1 MCVCTDGRRADGK
14 PTTRRCAHPHRPSA
28 HPPVSTPARQ
38 LPAAFLSAAGTI
50 VFVSMLHGG
59 VNHDKTDARTRTPH
73 AGAAVIVVI
82 HQWHPIVM
90 KFIAYFHHRRRRRLD
105 IVRFE
110 GSEVVEGHA
119 SDFRFIRSYILI
131 LDFRLV
137 LFFYYYNFYL

>member
-14 PTTRRCAHPHRPSA
+14 PTTRRC
-28 HPPVSTPARQ
+28 TPAPSVRTPAHQ
-38 LPAAFLSAAGTI
+38 HSRTPAACRHFSAAGTI

-90 KFIAYFHHRRRRRLD
+90 KFIAYFHHRRRLD
-105 IVRFE
+105 IVRVE
-110 GSEVVEGHA
+110 GSEVVEGHV
-119 SDFRFIRSYILI
+119 SDYRFIRSYILI

-137 LFFYYYNFYL
+137 LFFLLL

>member
-1 MCVCTDGRRADGK
+1 MCAQTGDGQTENLQRDG
-14 PTTRRCAHPHRPSA
+14 AHPHRPSA

-82 HQWHPIVM
+82 HQWHP
-90 KFIAYFHHRRRRRLD
+90 L
-105 IVRFE
+105 
-110 GSEVVEGHA
+110 S
-119 SDFRFIRSYILI
+119 
-131 LDFRLV
+131 
-137 LFFYYYNFYL
+137 

>member
-1 MCVCTDGRRADGK
+1 VCAQTGDGHTENLQRDG
-14 PTTRRCAHPHRPSA
+14 AHPRPTVRPPV

-38 LPAAFLSAAGTI
+38 LPAATLSAAGTI

-90 KFIAYFHHRRRRRLD
+90 KFIAYIISIIAAVSIPF
-105 IVRFE
+105 
-110 GSEVVEGHA
+110 A
-119 SDFRFIRSYILI
+119 
-131 LDFRLV
+131 
-137 LFFYYYNFYL
+137 